1 MKQPIKLYNLTP
13 RTAYKLLIKKTMKEK
28 LLPIWEATKDPLR
41 LLVLAIIPF
50 ILVYFETISAPWA
63 VIITVALK
71 YIDKILHEI
80 GKETENETLIKGITR
95 F

>member
-1 MKQPIKLYNLTP
+1 MKPIKLYNLTD

-50 ILVYFETISAPWA
+50 ILVYFETINTQWA
-63 VIITVALK
+63 VVITVVLK

-80 GKETENETLIKGITR
+80 GKETGSENLTKGLVR